1 MFSPRDEH
9 LHGKFSAYY
18 SWSRGPSNSMIRRFE
33 EIGFEIIDYR
43 GYFGHYYYQKL
54 PWLHRLEMFKSKLLL
69 KYSVPQLCSYARVVL
84 RKPQ

>member
-69 KYSVPQLCSYARVVL
+69 KYPVPQLCSYARVVL